1 VDMDNPAN
9 SRIFELAKRYEK
21 NPVVRALV
29 QLVPFGVGGAAD
41 VALTTIIDN
50 IREDRA
56 RTFFDELAAGDFP
69 LTEKE
74 IQSEDFLHAYFATCK
89 AALNTR
95 RREKIR
101 LFAQL
106 LHSYAFKVTEFEK
119 FEEHLSI
126 LDDLSYR
133 EFQILVTLKKY
144 EEANPPKPEGESE
157 LQRVNRFWQDF
168 QSECAAKLKIPADE
182 LNGVLTR
189 LNRTGLY
196 QTIVG
201 TYFDYAGDR
210 GRLTPNFYIFIE
222 KLKVAAN
229 E

>member
-1 VDMDNPAN
+1 MDNLINPKVL
-9 SRIFELAKRYEK
+9 ELAKRYEK
-21 NPVVRALV
+21 SPVLRALV
-29 QLVPFGVGGAAD
+29 QLIPFGAGGAAD
-41 VALTTIIDN
+41 TALTTIITN

-56 RTFFDELAAGDFP
+56 RTFFDELAARDFP
-69 LTEKE
+69 LTERE

-106 LHSYAFKVTEFEK
+106 LHSYAFKDTEFEE

-126 LDDLSYR
+126 LDGLSYR
-133 EFQILVTLKKY
+133 EFQILVTLKRY
-144 EEANPPKPEGESE
+144 EEANPSKPEGESE
-157 LQRVNRFWQDF
+157 LQRANSFWQDF

-182 LNGVLTR
+182 LSGVLTR

-201 TYFDYAGDR
+201 TYFDYTGDR
-210 GRLTPNFYIFIE
+210 GRLTANFYRFIAQ
-222 KLKVAAN
+222 LKAAN
-229 E
+229 NA